1 MPLNVHQE
9 KFSMSTSL
17 TVSGSL
23 VMNTLEESEIVES
36 LLGMRQK
43 GEDFF

>member
-1 MPLNVHQE
+1 
-9 KFSMSTSL
+9 MSTSL